1 MFHLIAGAL
10 AEEATATDALEGA
23 AEEAAEAAPNWF
35 QTAFEGLGDFPLWAW
50 IVVAV
55 LLVGGFIVYRAVKGG
70 KKTIWTTKMISMGAI
85 CMALSSVLSLIKIW
99 EMPNGGSV
107 TPASM
112 LPMMLFA
119 YGFGTVPG
127 LALGA
132 IYGFLQFLIGGTAW
146 FLSVPQM
153 LMDYPVA
160 FAMVGLAGL
169 FRKNKNEKLGLTLG
183 VVVASFGR
191 FVAAVVAGLIFWT
204 DLTEGVMP
212 AVIYSLGY
220 NGSYMLPECIICVL
234 LAVLMGPRLT
244 RELKK
249 STK

>member
-1 MFHLIAGAL
+1 MFQLIAGAL
-10 AEEATATDALEGA
+10 AEAATATDAAGA
-23 AEEAAEAAPNWF
+23 AEAESTWF
-35 QTAFEGLGDFPLWAW
+35 QTAFKDFSEFPLWAW
-50 IVVAV
+50 ALMAA
-55 LLVGGFIVYRAVKGG
+55 LLVGGCVAYRAVRGG
-70 KKTIWTTKMISMGAI
+70 RKTVWTTKMLSMGAI
-85 CMALSSVLSLIKIW
+85 CMALSSVLSMIKIW
-99 EMPNGGSV
+99 EMPNGGSI

-119 YGFGTVPG
+119 YGFGTAPG

-183 VVVASFGR
+183 VVLASFGR
-191 FVAAVVAGLIFWT
+191 FVAAVLAGLIFWT

-220 NGSYMLPECIICVL
+220 NGSYMLPECVICVL
-234 LAVLMGPRLT
+234 LAVIMGPRLT
-244 RELKK
+244 REVKK
-249 STK
+249 NAK

>member
-1 MFHLIAGAL
+1 MFQLMAGAL
-10 AEEATATDALEGA
+10 AEEVTPTDAAGA
-23 AEEAAEAAPNWF
+23 AEAEPTWF
-35 QTAFEGLGDFPLWAW
+35 QTAFKDFGEFPVWAW
-50 IVVAV
+50 LLVAV
-55 LLVGGFIVYRAVKGG
+55 LLVGGFMAYRAVKGG
-70 KKTIWTTKMISMGAI
+70 RKTVWTTKMLSMGAI
-85 CMALSSVLSLIKIW
+85 CMALSSVLSLVKIW
-99 EMPNGGSV
+99 EMPNGGSI

-119 YGFGTVPG
+119 YGYGTVPG

-132 IYGFLQFLIGGTAW
+132 VYGFLQFLIGGTAW

-169 FRKNKNEKLGLTLG
+169 FRGNKNEKLGLTLG

-191 FVAAVVAGLIFWT
+191 FIAAVLAGLIFWT

-244 RELKK
+244 RELRK
-249 STK
+249 SVK